1 MKDLKRKKKT
11 KQNSKYLSEPE
22 KKNKS
27 KMTDLNH
34 NLAIITQRLKVRIE
48 KSGPPL

>member
-34 NLAIITQRLKVRIE
+34 NLAIIT
-48 KSGPPL
+48 PLMQLV